1 MKQSKRL
8 KEIVEQIQLLMQEQN
23 KILLLEEERS
33 KERKGK
39 FYVKFTETKF
49 DEFDKKMVS
58 CLDMLSAKAENNLWA
73 SSLNDEMIKLNYKRI
88 LDVLVFGKKC
98 FIDGCMKGI
107 LDSKIKENLSVLELI
122 EQDLINEVLTR
133 KTVEH
138 MVENPDLY
146 EDTSDF
152 DEDDDFDDDDEEDF
166 RDMF

>member
-8 KEIVEQIQLLMQEQN
+8 KEIVAQIQLLMQEQN
-23 KILLLEEERS
+23 KILLMEEE
-33 KERKGK
+33 KAKDRKGK

-49 DEFDKKMVS
+49 DEFNKKMAS
-58 CLDMLSAKAENNLWA
+58 CVDMLSAKAENSLWA
-73 SSLNDEMIKLNYKRI
+73 SSLNDDMIKVNYKRI

-98 FIDGCMKGI
+98 FIDGCIKGI

-146 EDTSDF
+146 EDD
-152 DEDDDFDDDDEEDF
+152 DYEDDDCE
-166 RDMF
+166 